1 LHPDEIKATKISLGR
16 LGRQRR
22 GVRRE
27 KDVFFSFAGER
38 PANESSQP
46 LHGRILLNTPHA
58 TKLLSD
64 AP

>member
-1 LHPDEIKATKISLGR
+1 MILINSP
-16 LGRQRR
+16 QRR

>member
-1 LHPDEIKATKISLGR
+1 MAENMILINSP
-16 LGRQRR
+16 QRR

-38 PANESSQP
+38 PANENPQP
-46 LHGRILLNTPHA
+46 LHGRISLNNTSHA
-58 TKLLSD
+58 TKPLSD